1 MVRAGCRLVRGG
13 HNYFF
18 FQTFEFE
25 IRYLFTVWPWAV
37 NGSLYLAGPEFSL

>member
-13 HNYFF
+13 HNFFFF

-25 IRYLFTVWPWAV
+25 IR
-37 NGSLYLAGPEFSL
+37 SLQLSGHRL

>member
-13 HNYFF
+13 HNFF

-25 IRYLFTVWPWAV
+25 IRCLFTVWPWAV